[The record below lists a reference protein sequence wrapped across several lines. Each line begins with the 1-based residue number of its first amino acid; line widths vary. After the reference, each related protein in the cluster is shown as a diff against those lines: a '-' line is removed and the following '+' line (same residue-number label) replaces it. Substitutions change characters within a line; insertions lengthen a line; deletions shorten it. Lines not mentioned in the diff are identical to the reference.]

1 MFKITIKYLI
11 ALLLS
16 MMLIVSNTSAHHK
29 SKKEKNVKTEWNGD
43 SKTKKV
49 FEKQSLAQYCALK
62 AQAITIPGE
71 PILDQNNKND
81 DGNPVQTKDVYKKE
95 ETIKVLAKGPHKDA
109 MGQHNTKL
117 ISESFIK
124 SIVLNKPELRKNSF
138 KSSINSLSAVLA
150 ANVSSS
156 IGGEKIDIAKFETSP
171 KFSKFRTK
179 PNN

>member
-43 SKTKKV
+43 LKTKKD

-71 PILDQNNKND
+71 PIMDQTNKDD
-81 DGNPVQTKDVYKKE
+81 DGSPVQTKDE
-95 ETIKVLAKGPHKDA
+95 NGIP
-109 MGQHNTKL
+109 Q
-117 ISESFIK
+117 F
-124 SIVLNKPELRKNSF
+124 
-138 KSSINSLSAVLA
+138 
-150 ANVSSS
+150 
-156 IGGEKIDIAKFETSP
+156 
-171 KFSKFRTK
+171 
-179 PNN
+179 